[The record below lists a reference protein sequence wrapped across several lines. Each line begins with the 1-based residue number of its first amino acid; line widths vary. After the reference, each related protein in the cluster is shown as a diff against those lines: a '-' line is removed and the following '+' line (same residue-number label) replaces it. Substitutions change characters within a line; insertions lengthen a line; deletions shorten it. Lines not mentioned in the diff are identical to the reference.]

1 MMNTGFWK
9 ASTWA
14 VLCLLGLSLSPEVQG
29 GGFQVALHGTKQIGM
44 GHVGTGLMLDAS
56 SVLFNPGG
64 IAFLQRTNIYG
75 GLSPLLAYLSFRNNQ
90 TTNSTLNLS
99 GDNYPFFAYATT
111 KLKPES
117 RWTFG
122 LGVYTPFGLAIDYPT
137 DWVGRY
143 VVQSSSIATIFVQP
157 TVGFKI
163 SERVGIGVGPALVVG
178 TLGLTQA
185 IPLGFQTN
193 GADAQVNVA
202 ATALGVGANL
212 GLYAR
217 PADWFSI
224 GLSYRTPVKLGFS
237 GDAQLNVPSTVYDLF
252 PPDNRVATDITL
264 PQVAGLGLGFY
275 PTPKL
280 TVGLDINFTGWS
292 SYDTL
297 RLDFEKNSYV
307 FTDQKLARNYTNSFA
322 FRFGIQYEL
331 TDKLT
336 VRTGASYD
344 LTPVPDNALSPEL
357 PDGNLLGLTGGLS
370 YRITDQLNV
379 DLAFKYIKVAKREA
393 TLEPNNFGGT
403 YNAQLFIPSA
413 AIQYSFGKAGESKA
427 AVKRNTKNKTNL
439 SNQ

>member
-1 MMNTGFWK
+1 MNPVCFRISTGLL
-9 ASTWA
+9 A
-14 VLCLLGLSLSPEVQG
+14 CLLGFSLSSPARG

-75 GLSPLLAYLSFRNNQ
+75 GLSPLLAYLNFRNNQ
-90 TTNSTLNLS
+90 TTGNNLTLS

-117 RWTFG
+117 RWTLG

-143 VVQSSSIATIFVQP
+143 VVQSSSIATVFIQP

-163 SERVGIGVGPALVVG
+163 SERVGIGIGPALVLG

-185 IPLGFQTN
+185 IPLGFQNT
-193 GADAQVNVA
+193 GSDAQIDVS
-202 ATALGVGANL
+202 ATAIGVGGNF
-212 GLYAR
+212 GLYAK
-217 PADWFSI
+217 PTDWLSI

-237 GDAQLNVPSTVYDLF
+237 GEARLNVPSTVYDLF
-252 PPDNRVATDITL
+252 PPDNRMTTDITL

-280 TVGLDINFTGWS
+280 TLGLDVNFTGWS

-322 FRFGIQYEL
+322 FRFGVQYEL
-331 TDKLT
+331 TEKLT

-357 PDGNLLGLTGGLS
+357 PDGNLLGFSGGLS
-370 YRITDQLNV
+370 YRISEQLNV

-413 AIQYSFGKAGESKA
+413 AVQYSFGKIAGATATGKKKSK
-427 AVKRNTKNKTNL
+427 V
-439 SNQ
+439 